1 VLNLVRATGDPR
13 AGGGSED
20 VGSRM
25 SDEFD
30 SLDATEKVAIR
41 AMGPKAH
48 LLRRMDEPV
57 TLCLVGGHAGL
68 ACVPFVYR
76 RYRKI

>member
-1 VLNLVRATGDPR
+1 
-13 AGGGSED
+13 
-20 VGSRM
+20 M

-41 AMGPKAH
+41 AMGPKAQPT
-48 LLRRMDEPV
+48 RMNEPV
-57 TLCLVGGHAGL
+57 TLCLVGGYAGL
-68 ACVPFVYR
+68 AWVLFVYR